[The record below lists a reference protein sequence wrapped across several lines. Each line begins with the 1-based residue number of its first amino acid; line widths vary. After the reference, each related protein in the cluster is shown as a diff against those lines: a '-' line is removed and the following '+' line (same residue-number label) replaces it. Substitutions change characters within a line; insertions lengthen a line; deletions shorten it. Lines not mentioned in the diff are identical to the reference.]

1 MTSIWGVSS
10 GSYSDYSVEAL
21 FSSEEKAQKFLD
33 EYSKFEPDARLE
45 AFDYDPEPPVA
56 IEVIVVHIDMEGN
69 VLRVSGPRWVREGAV
84 GFVGYGLADVWRGPR
99 VLIWVVPTTDKERA
113 IKVANEKRAIIL
125 ANEAWGDHEATLALF
140 EPVATGGKD
149 AER

>member
-10 GSYSDYSVEAL
+10 GSYSDYIVEAL
-21 FSSEEKAQKFLD
+21 FSSEEKAQEFLD

-45 AFDYDPEPPVA
+45 EFDYDPEPPRA
-56 IEVIVVHIDMEGN
+56 IEVIGVHIDMEGN
-69 VLRVSGPRWVREGAV
+69 VLRVYDPRWVREGAV

-113 IKVANEKRAIIL
+113 IKVVNEKRAIIL
-125 ANEAWGDHEATLALF
+125 ANGAWNDADATRALF
-140 EPVATGGKD
+140 AGPVATGG
-149 AER
+149 EEEL

>member
-21 FSSEEKAQKFLD
+21 FSSFEKAQKFLD

-56 IEVIVVHIDMEGN
+56 IEIITVHIDMEGN
-69 VLRVSGPRWVREGAV
+69 VLRVYDPRWAREGAV

-125 ANEAWGDHEATLALF
+125 ANEAWGDHEATLALL
-140 EPVATGGKD
+140 EPFATGGK
-149 AER
+149 EPL

>member
-1 MTSIWGVSS
+1 MKIAATH
-10 GSYSDYSVEAL
+10 A
-21 FSSEEKAQKFLD
+21 
-33 EYSKFEPDARLE
+33 
-45 AFDYDPEPPVA
+45 
-56 IEVIVVHIDMEGN
+56 
-69 VLRVSGPRWVREGAV
+69 
-84 GFVGYGLADVWRGPR
+84 LADLAKEPVPYQVMQAYRVDHLQFGPEYIIPKPFDPR

>member
-10 GSYSDYSVEAL
+10 GSYSDYGVVAI
-21 FSSEEKAQKFLD
+21 FSSEEKAQEFLA
-33 EYSKFEPDARLE
+33 EYSKLDSEAELE
-45 AFDYDPEPPVA
+45 EFAYDPEPPVA
-56 IEVIVVHIDMEGN
+56 IEIITVHIDMEGN
-69 VLRVSGPRWVREGAV
+69 VLRVYDPRWAREGAV

-149 AER
+149 PL